1 MSVRSDTASLSVAL
15 ARPGSSFASF
25 FGGRALLIVIILVVA
40 FLALYPV
47 GWLVYGSFYSAQPLE
62 DGYLTTDN
70 YVRAYSDS
78 YLFDTIKNTLI
89 FAFGQMVVS
98 VGIGTAL
105 AWVVAR
111 TNTPGR
117 QFFEILILIVFLLPT
132 LLAVLAWTLLLS
144 PRTGLINTALM
155 AVFRLD
161 SPPFDIFS
169 LQGMIFVQGVYL
181 APFAYL
187 IIAPAFASI
196 DSSLEESA
204 RMSGSSVLQTLR
216 NVTLPLA
223 RPAILS
229 AALLMFIV
237 GLESF
242 DIPQLLGA
250 PRRIFTFTSLIF
262 SSIDVFFPPD
272 FGAASA
278 LASGLLLTSILFV
291 FFYRRSLSQL
301 SRFETIKGKGYR
313 AGIIDIGRWRWLTFG
328 LCALYFLMTV
338 VLPLVI
344 IFIGSFLKFFGRFN
358 MKIFTRMS
366 FDNYGRI
373 FKHPQLIDGFI
384 NSVLLAIFAGGAI
397 VLLAAVVS
405 FITIKSNIRGR
416 GLLEFIAMLP
426 ISFPATVLG
435 VALLWAWITVP
446 GPVYGTTL
454 ILAVAYATRYLPI
467 GMRTISGSIIQLSNE
482 LEEASKMSGAS
493 WTYTFRRIILPLIRP
508 ALVAAWLMMFL
519 IILRELSM
527 SIILV
532 GTGNPVISVVM
543 YDYYTSGELG
553 AMSATSILMVVA
565 TISMVVVARRVF
577 NIRYTEM
584 RV

>member
-1 MSVRSDTASLSVAL
+1 MATGTGTASVPYTLTH
-15 ARPGSSFASF
+15 PG
-25 FGGRALLIVIILVVA
+25 GGLGAYLGSRALLIGIILLVT

-78 YLFDTIKNTLI
+78 YIFDTIKNTLI

-98 VGIGTAL
+98 VGLGTAL

-117 QFFEILILIVFLLPT
+117 QFFEILILVIFLLPT

-144 PRTGLINTALM
+144 PRTGLINTTLM
-155 AVFRLD
+155 WVFHLD

-181 APFAYL
+181 APLAYL

-216 NVTLPLA
+216 RITLPLT
-223 RPAILS
+223 RPAIMS

-242 DIPQLLGA
+242 DIPQLLGG

-291 FFYRRSLSQL
+291 FFYRRSITQL

-313 AGIIDIGRWRWLTFG
+313 AGTIDIGRWRWLTFG
-328 LCALYFLMTV
+328 LCVAFFV
-338 VLPLVI
+338 FSVALPLTI

-358 MKIFTRMS
+358 MEIFTRMS
-366 FDNYGRI
+366 LDNYGRI
-373 FKHPQLIDGFI
+373 FNHPQLIKGFF
-384 NSVLLAIFAGGAI
+384 NSVMLAIFAGGVI

-405 FITIKSNIRGR
+405 FLTIKGRMRGR
-416 GLLEFIAMLP
+416 GSLEFIAMLP
-426 ISFPATVLG
+426 LSFPATVLG

-446 GPVYGTTL
+446 GPVYGSIL
-454 ILAVAYATRYLPI
+454 ILAVAYSTRYLPI
-467 GMRTISGSIIQLSNE
+467 GMRTISGGIIQLSSE

-493 WTYTFRRIILPLIRP
+493 WTYTFRRIILPLIKP
-508 ALVAAWLMMFL
+508 ALIAAWLMMFL

-527 SIILV
+527 SIILA
-532 GTGNPVISVVM
+532 GPGNPVISVVM
-543 YDYYTSGELG
+543 FDYYTSGELG
-553 AMSATSILMVVA
+553 ALSATSILMVIA
-565 TISMVVVARRVF
+565 TIAMVITARKVF

>member
-1 MSVRSDTASLSVAL
+1 MVVRTEIGDYAL
-15 ARPGSSFASF
+15 TQNGSRFASF
-25 FGGRALLIVIILVVA
+25 LGGRALIVLIIMFVA

-47 GWLVYGSFYSAQPLE
+47 GWLIYGSFYSGHPLE
-62 DGYLTTDN
+62 DGYLTVDN
-70 YVRAYSDS
+70 YVRAYSNS
-78 YLFDTIKNTLI
+78 YLADTIKNTLI
-89 FAFGQMVVS
+89 FSFGQMVVS
-98 VGIGTAL
+98 VGIGTGL

-132 LLAVLAWTLLLS
+132 LLAVLAWTMLLS
-144 PRTGLINTALM
+144 PRTGLINTTIMSIFNLETPL
-155 AVFRLD
+155 FN
-161 SPPFDIFS
+161 IFS
-169 LQGMIFVQGVYL
+169 LGGMIFVQGVYL

-196 DSSLEESA
+196 DSSLEDSA
-204 RMSGSSVLQTLR
+204 RMSGSNILQTLR
-216 NVTLPLA
+216 RITLPLA
-223 RPAILS
+223 RPAIMS
-229 AALLMFIV
+229 AALLMFII

-250 PRRIFTFTSLIF
+250 SRRIFTFTSLIY
-262 SSIDVFFPPD
+262 SSIDVFYPPD

-291 FFYRRSLSQL
+291 FLYRRSVTQL
-301 SRFETIKGKGYR
+301 SRFETVKGKGYR
-313 AGIIDIGRWRWLTFG
+313 VGIIDIGRWRWVTFG
-328 LCALYFLMTV
+328 LCVFYFLMTV
-338 VLPLVI
+338 VLPLTI
-344 IFIGSFLKFFGRFN
+344 IFIGSFLKFFGRFD
-358 MKIFTRMS
+358 MRIFSRMS
-366 FDNYGRI
+366 FDNYKRI
-373 FKHPQLIDGFI
+373 FKHPQLLDGFI
-384 NSVLLAIFAGGAI
+384 NSVLLAIFAGGVI
-397 VLLAAVVS
+397 VLLAALVS
-405 FITIKSNIRGR
+405 FITIKSKIRGR

-446 GPVYGTTL
+446 GPVYGTIL
-454 ILAVAYATRYLPI
+454 ILAIAYATRYLPI
-467 GMRTISGSIIQLSNE
+467 GMRTVSGGIIQLSDE

-508 ALVAAWLMMFL
+508 AIVAAWLMMFL

-527 SIILV
+527 SIILA

-543 YDYYTSGELG
+543 FDYYTSGELG
-553 AMSATSILMVVA
+553 ALSATSILMVAA
-565 TISMVVVARRVF
+565 TITMVLIARKVF
-577 NIRYTEM
+577 NIKYTEM

>member
-1 MSVRSDTASLSVAL
+1 VTVRTESANLSALLAQRQAGVVSLL
-15 ARPGSSFASF
+15 
-25 FGGRALLIVIILVVA
+25 GGRVLLIVIILVVA

-62 DGYLTTDN
+62 DGYLTADN
-70 YVRAYSDS
+70 YIRAYSDS
-78 YLFDTIKNTLI
+78 YLFDTIKNTFI
-89 FAFGQMVVS
+89 FAFGQTVVS

-117 QFFEILILIVFLLPT
+117 QFFEILVLIVFLLPT

-155 AVFRLD
+155 SVFRLD

-169 LQGMIFVQGVYL
+169 LQGMIFVQGIYL
-181 APFAYL
+181 APLAYL

-216 NVTLPLA
+216 RVTLPLA

-291 FFYRRSLSQL
+291 FFYRRSISQL

-313 AGIIDIGRWRWLTFG
+313 AGVIDIGRWRWLTFG
-328 LCALYFLMTV
+328 LCMFFFFMTV
-338 VLPLVI
+338 ALPIAV

-358 MKIFTRMS
+358 MAIFSRMS
-366 FDNYGRI
+366 LDNYERI
-373 FKHPQLIDGFI
+373 FNHPQLINGFI

-397 VLLAAVVS
+397 VLLAALVS
-405 FITIKSNIRGR
+405 FITIKSKMRGR
-416 GLLEFIAMLP
+416 GALEFIAMLP

-446 GPVYGTTL
+446 GPVFGTIL

-467 GMRTISGSIIQLSNE
+467 GMRTISGGIIQLSNE

-493 WTYTFRRIILPLIRP
+493 WTYTFRRIILPLVKP

-527 SIILV
+527 SIILA
-532 GTGNPVISVVM
+532 GPGNPVVSVVM
-543 YDYYTSGELG
+543 FDYYTSGELG
-553 AMSATSILMVVA
+553 ALSATSMLMVVV
-565 TISMVVVARRVF
+565 TITMVVMARKFF
-577 NIRYTEM
+577 NITYTEI